1 MGRSTVSPAQAGSR
15 RTSLAIVIAA
25 LLCPAC
31 AEPVPR
37 SSRVVSEEFS
47 MIVPLLDDA
56 EGAIAANLIYEG
68 NNALLR
74 AGSAGRNGDMDGSL
88 VARRWRAVAERTR
101 AIFVLRD
108 SLWSQQDH
116 PTRHRPVFL
125 MLPPSW
131 LVVAAMKKDPQPVVA
146 FDLEDDAAWTALHS
160 PADMF
165 GSYPPSYW
173 LFSLA
178 THVATD
184 PRHVERE
191 IVLSARSSLI
201 QLSDHTT
208 RLQQAAA
215 EGWRAMVS
223 EGAEI
228 IAEGDRAYFGE
239 KDLQQ
244 LAVVRRMVADRSL
257 PIEIIG
263 VEIQRESDGLAISS
277 RNQYLSN
284 DERQVAA
291 VLNRALRVARQR
303 IGDGDHDSA
312 VARAAALRVLEL
324 EPAAKVDYLQ
334 IVGADDI
341 QPVETIT
348 EPVRAAGAIWIGQT
362 RLIDNVV
369 CEPAKKARRNREK

>member
-1 MGRSTVSPAQAGSR
+1 MSVELIRTVDQLRAYLDRTRGEGGTVGLVPTMGALHAGHGALIDRARSECDVLVVSIFVNPLQFGEGEDYQRYPKSLGEDQVFSEVRKVDAVFAPSNEEVFPDPTPEPVEVGREAEHLCGPFRPGHFRGVATVVLRLFEIVSP
-15 RTSLAIVIAA
+15 
-25 LLCPAC
+25 
-31 AEPVPR
+31 
-37 SSRVVSEEFS
+37 
-47 MIVPLLDDA
+47 
-56 EGAIAANLIYEG
+56 N
-68 NNALLR
+68 
-74 AGSAGRNGDMDGSL
+74 
-88 VARRWRAVAERTR
+88 
-101 AIFVLRD
+101 
-108 SLWSQQDH
+108 
-116 PTRHRPVFL
+116 
-125 MLPPSW
+125 
-131 LVVAAMKKDPQPVVA
+131 
-146 FDLEDDAAWTALHS
+146 
-160 PADMF
+160 
-165 GSYPPSYW
+165 
-173 LFSLA
+173 
-178 THVATD
+178 
-184 PRHVERE
+184 
-191 IVLSARSSLI
+191 
-201 QLSDHTT
+201 
-208 RLQQAAA
+208 
-215 EGWRAMVS
+215 
-223 EGAEI
+223 
-228 IAEGDRAYFGE
+228 RAYFGE